1 MFAEGSVVTTPLD
14 AIAKRAG
21 VSKATL
27 FFHFAD
33 RRALLQA
40 LSQELYVVGYRILD
54 SADRS
59 TVRKFLTSYLSVQ
72 DDPRVRLLWRV
83 GDVLTA
89 DGAPLPGAAYGY
101 AVHEMQARMDEMGI
115 PPSHAVPVAGVVAPA
130 LLLMARRVAFDG
142 LGQEEHDRFLDQVE
156 ALVHHALVAS
166 RAEADG
172 N

>member
-1 MFAEGSVVTTPLD
+1 MVSTPLD
-14 AIAKRAG
+14 AVAKHAG

-40 LSQELYVVGYRILD
+40 LSQELYVVAYRLLD
-54 SADRS
+54 AADRS
-59 TVRKFLTSYLSVQ
+59 TVRKFLEAYIDAQ

-101 AVHEMQARMDEMGI
+101 AVHELQARLDELGV
-115 PPSHAVPVAGVVAPA
+115 PPSHAVPLAGVVAPA
-130 LLLMARRVAFDG
+130 ALLVARSVAFDAFG
-142 LGQEEHDRFLDQVE
+142 EEERERFLDQVD
-156 ALVHHALVAS
+156 ALVRQAVVAS
-166 RAEADG
+166 RAEAADR
-172 N
+172 